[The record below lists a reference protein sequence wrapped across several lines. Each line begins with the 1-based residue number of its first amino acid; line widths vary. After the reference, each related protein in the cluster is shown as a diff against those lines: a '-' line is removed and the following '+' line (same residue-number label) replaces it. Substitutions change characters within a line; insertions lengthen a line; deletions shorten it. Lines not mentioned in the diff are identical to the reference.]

1 MVLGVAIAG
10 PGKPVFPM
18 KRYCQVYY
26 SGRVQGV
33 GFRYSVKHIAT
44 GYEVVGWVR
53 NLPDGR
59 VEMQA
64 GGEHAEAA
72 ELDAFLAAIAASH
85 LGGHIKETL
94 RNDLEAPTSAWTG
107 FEIRR

>member
-10 PGKPVFPM
+10 GGKPTPSM
-18 KRYCQVYY
+18 KKYYQVHY

-33 GFRYSVKHIAT
+33 GFRYSVKQVAA

-59 VEMQA
+59 VELQA
-64 GGEHAEAA
+64 GGNSG
-72 ELDAFLAAIAASH
+72 ELDAFLAAIAAGH
-85 LGGHIKETL
+85 LGGYIKETL
-94 RNDLEAPTSAWTG
+94 RNDLDAPASVWTG
-107 FEIRR
+107 FEIRH